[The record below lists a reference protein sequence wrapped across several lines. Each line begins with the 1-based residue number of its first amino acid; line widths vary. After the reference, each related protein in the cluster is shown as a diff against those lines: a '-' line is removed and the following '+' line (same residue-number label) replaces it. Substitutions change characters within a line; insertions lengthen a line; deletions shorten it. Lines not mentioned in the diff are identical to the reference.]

1 MHYTFIYSIDVR
13 GFERLLRAEFNRVFE
28 ALDSN
33 LNNPVLAFFS
43 QGCISV
49 WNSSWLTLDHGMCP
63 WGVVLSDLFPGCFL
77 FPFIAEYLASLVV
90 NSSRDAF
97 SCVPESK
104 NSKCASSYS
113 LPPLSPVPLAH
124 GKVTAVN
131 LVDLWTRNERCWWRA
146 KEFCPWERK

>member
-49 WNSSWLTLDHGMCP
+49 
-63 WGVVLSDLFPGCFL
+63 
-77 FPFIAEYLASLVV
+77 
-90 NSSRDAF
+90 
-97 SCVPESK
+97 
-104 NSKCASSYS
+104 
-113 LPPLSPVPLAH
+113 
-124 GKVTAVN
+124 
-131 LVDLWTRNERCWWRA
+131 
-146 KEFCPWERK
+146 